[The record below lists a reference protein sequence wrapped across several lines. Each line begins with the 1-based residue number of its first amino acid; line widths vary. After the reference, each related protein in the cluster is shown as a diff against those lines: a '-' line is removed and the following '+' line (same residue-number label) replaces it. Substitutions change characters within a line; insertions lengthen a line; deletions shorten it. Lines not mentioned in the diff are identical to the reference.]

1 MIRANV
7 SVVDCP
13 VLANGG
19 AVTGVIVA
27 TVPRFS
33 FFTLEK
39 LGEFVGDLIREQQH
53 GATGT
58 DAFLNLWT
66 CKYSSRLAGFPT
78 LTHSLSLCL

>member
-39 LGEFVGDLIREQQH
+39 LVEFVGDLI
-53 GATGT
+53 
-58 DAFLNLWT
+58 
-66 CKYSSRLAGFPT
+66 
-78 LTHSLSLCL
+78 